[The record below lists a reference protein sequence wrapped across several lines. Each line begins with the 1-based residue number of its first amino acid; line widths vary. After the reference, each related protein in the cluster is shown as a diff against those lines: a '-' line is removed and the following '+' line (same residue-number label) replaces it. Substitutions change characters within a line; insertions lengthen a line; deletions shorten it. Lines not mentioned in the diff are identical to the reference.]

1 MGKKINFQIVT
12 PERVVYESEID
23 QVTLPTRAGE
33 ITVLANHMPLVS
45 LLAPGEMRLKKDGV
59 DYNFAVSSGFIEVRP
74 KSRVVILADTAERAE
89 EIDLARAEAARKRTE
104 KILADKEKLDDVQFA
119 RLQAILDR
127 EAARIK
133 VKNRYRNRHQ
143 IGH

>member
-1 MGKKINFQIVT
+1 MKINFQIVT
-12 PERVVYESEID
+12 PERVVYENEID

-33 ITVLANHMPLVS
+33 ITVLPNHTPLVS
-45 LLAPGEMRLKKDGV
+45 LLAPGELHLKKDGV
-59 DYNFAVSSGFIEVRP
+59 DYSFAVSSGFIEVRP

-104 KILADKEKLDDVQFA
+104 KILAEKGKLDDVQFA

-133 VKNRYRNRHQ
+133 VKSKYRGRH
-143 IGH
+143 